1 MASKSDLILVTGAT
15 GKQGGAVAR
24 ELLTAGHRVR
34 AMTRHPD
41 SEHATELAA
50 NGAEIV
56 QGDLDD
62 ESTLG
67 KALAGAWGAFA
78 VQNTWEAGVE
88 REEAQ
93 GKRFAEAARKA
104 GVQHFVYSSVASADR
119 RTGIPHFDNK
129 FRIEQRVRELGFPS
143 WVIIRP
149 VFFME
154 NLLSPNNLA
163 AIRNGQLPMGIKPT
177 TPLQMIAVAD
187 IGKYGKLAFEE
198 RDRLAGRAFD
208 IAGDELTMPRAAE
221 IIAKSVGHAVS
232 HVQVPMAE
240 IRKLSEDLALMLE
253 WFDAVGY
260 GVHIRSTS
268 REFGITPTSF
278 AEWAARHFGD

>member
-1 MASKSDLILVTGAT
+1 MANTSDLILITGAT

-24 ELLTAGHRVR
+24 ELLAAGHRVR

-41 SEHATELAA
+41 SDHARALASI
-50 NGAEIV
+50 GAEIV

-67 KALAGAWGAFA
+67 KALAGAWGTFA

-88 REEAQ
+88 REEVQ

-104 GVQHFVYSSVASADR
+104 GVQHYVYSSVASADR
-119 RTGIPHFDNK
+119 KTGIPHFENK
-129 FRIEQRVRELGFPS
+129 FRVEQRVRELGFPS

-154 NLLSPNNLA
+154 NLLSPDNIA
-163 AIRNGQLPMGIKPT
+163 AIGNGQLPMGIKPS
-177 TPLQMIAVAD
+177 TPLQLIAVAD
-187 IGKYGKLAFEE
+187 IGKYGKLAFEQP
-198 RDRLAGRAFD
+198 DRLAGRAFD
-208 IAGDELTMPRAAE
+208 IAGDEITMPRAAE
-221 IIAKSVGHAVS
+221 IIAKLVRHPVS
-232 HVQVPMAE
+232 HVQVPTSE
-240 IRKLSEDLALMLE
+240 IRKFSEDLAIMLE

-268 REFGITPTSF
+268 NEFGIKPTSF
-278 AEWAARHFGD
+278 AEWAASHFGD